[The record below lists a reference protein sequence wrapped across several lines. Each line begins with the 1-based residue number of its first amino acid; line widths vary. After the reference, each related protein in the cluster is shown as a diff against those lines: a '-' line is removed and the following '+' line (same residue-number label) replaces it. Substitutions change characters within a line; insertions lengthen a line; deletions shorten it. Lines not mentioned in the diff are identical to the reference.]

1 MRKTILI
8 AGAAVIAFSAIATA
22 SDGGNR
28 AAHNLPAAG
37 QAPIQQK
44 MVPPPGKARSDF
56 AVVNADGTLA
66 RGRNVLSV
74 EHVSTGTYIVHFA
87 SNKTACAFVA
97 AVGLGGSSGT
107 SAPGYTTVVGSAAD
121 VNGVFMNTYNSS
133 GVKADLGFHLV
144 TAC

>member
-8 AGAAVIAFSAIATA
+8 AGATVVTFSAVATA
-22 SDGGNR
+22 SYGDNR

-56 AVVNADGTLA
+56 AVVNADGTIA
-66 RGRNVLSV
+66 RGRNLLSV
-74 EHVSTGTYIVHFA
+74 DHGSTGVYIVHFA
-87 SNKTACAFVA
+87 TNKTACAFVA

-107 SAPGYTTVVGSAAD
+107 SAPGYATVVGSAAD
-121 VNGVFMNTYNSS
+121 PNGVFMDTYNSS

-144 TAC
+144 TSC